1 MAYSENLLKEA
12 DEVLENVCRALTANL
27 LNGKGSVTTWYCA
40 LLCSKDFAT
49 LCVQQIRKLI
59 AAISSGW
66 FSSDKALIGRPIR
79 PIRGNR
85 KPIKAIRRCTF
96 VRHNSRLSVY
106 FTLLVVLTDASSW
119 PLTKLPT
126 FAKLKGPG

>member
-1 MAYSENLLKEA
+1 MKTRLKEA

-27 LNGKGSVTTWYCA
+27 LNGKGSVSTWYCA

-66 FSSDKALIGRPIR
+66 FSSDKPLIARSIDQSEAMG
-79 PIRGNR
+79 